1 MKEFNLNQWL
11 EDTAQ
16 TIADELHEADPNEY
30 VDLFLEQLHQEV
42 DRAVIYYSDAVA
54 IIYALGYYSGYDESD
69 FAPFKNISQIAFA
82 GLYEHACD
90 HMEPKVIDDK
100 KGVLIR
106 RGESS
111 ETLTAKE

>member
-16 TIADELHEADPNEY
+16 MIADELHEADPNEY
-30 VDLFLEQLHQEV
+30 VDGFYELLHQEI

-54 IIYALGYYSGYDESD
+54 IIYELGFYSDYDQSE

-90 HMEPKVIDDK
+90 HMEPKVIDNK

-106 RGESS
+106 RGETS
-111 ETLTAKE
+111 ETITAKE